1 MYHFLHLHE
10 MNTSSLQSKRQTKG
24 KKRELS
30 LLKTL
35 GRRRPSHGNRCLKQ
49 SQPHGFV
56 SNRVQHPQNLINSW
70 EGMFRTKMTMCR
82 SFSIFSMKP
91 SRLFPVFSRTKCS
104 CLCFRRKKKTV
115 PADTED
121 LCQEQFLQEQRPGQN
136 ASEPQRPGQGFGNKM
151 VISTVYRRLINA

>member
-70 EGMFRTKMTMCR
+70 ENMFRTKMTMCR

-91 SRLFPVFSRTKCS
+91 SRIFPVFSRTKCS
-104 CLCFRRKKKTV
+104 CLCFRRKKK
-115 PADTED
+115 
-121 LCQEQFLQEQRPGQN
+121 LCRPTLKTFAKSSFFRSKGLVRTRQNRNDQARVLEIKWWYQQFTD
-136 ASEPQRPGQGFGNKM
+136 A
-151 VISTVYRRLINA
+151 

>member
-49 SQPHGFV
+49 NQPHGFV
-56 SNRVQHPQNLINSW
+56 SNRVQHPKTWSTAEKACSVLKWLCAGHFPYFQWSPQD
-70 EGMFRTKMTMCR
+70 FP
-82 SFSIFSMKP
+82 SF
-91 SRLFPVFSRTKCS
+91 FPNQMQKS
-104 CLCFRRKKKTV
+104 LCFRREKKNCAGRHWRPLPRAVFSGAKAWSEHVRAAT
-115 PADTED
+115 T
-121 LCQEQFLQEQRPGQN
+121 RPG
-136 ASEPQRPGQGFGNKM
+136 FWK
-151 VISTVYRRLINA
+151 

>member
-91 SRLFPVFSRTKCS
+91 SRIFPVFSRTKCS
-104 CLCFRRKKKTV
+104 CLCFRRKKNCAGRHWRPLPRAVSSGAKAWSERVRT
-115 PADTED
+115 ATT
-121 LCQEQFLQEQRPGQN
+121 RPG
-136 ASEPQRPGQGFGNKM
+136 FWK
-151 VISTVYRRLINA
+151 